1 MSEDKTIVEPTIEK
15 APEVTIPEAS
25 QENEILKTLQAKDD
39 EIARLARERD
49 NYRKGMLKAKG
60 KKNPYDDDDEPDM
73 DEIIDRKVE
82 EKILAKEEDK
92 VRAERDQMVQ
102 KLAIENAE
110 LRKAVTNRAQVK
122 GSAGEG
128 ANSEE
133 LEVKK
138 EFFSKEQ
145 LEDLKAKGLDPEK
158 VKENLLKYKNKF
170 N

>member
-1 MSEDKTIVEPTIEK
+1 MSIDTIDEQSIET
-15 APEVTIPEAS
+15 APEVDSPEAS
-25 QENEILKTLQAKDD
+25 QENEILNALQAKDE

-60 KKNPYDDDDEPDM
+60 KQKDYYDDDEPDL
-73 DEIIDRKVE
+73 E
-82 EKILAKEEDK
+82 EKIDRIVAEKILSKEEDK

-102 KLAIENAE
+102 RLAIENAE
-110 LRKAVTNRAQVK
+110 LRKAVANRTQVNVATGT
-122 GSAGEG
+122 GSSAE
-128 ANSEE
+128 AP
-133 LEVKK
+133 EVKN
-138 EFFSKEQ
+138 EFFSQEQ